1 MDEHAFPKWVKATKR
16 ERIREFGPGKVRTR
30 LKSEGGVLLMDDDR
44 YAELCETYTHPTP
57 GTAPN
62 QHNEMQRAIC
72 GGIVQEEGMRESLD
86 ALIEMVAVTALYYAR
101 LFQFNDLFEDLS
113 QRFAGDQSARD
124 DEPPSATPMD

>member
-1 MDEHAFPKWVKATKR
+1 MTV
-16 ERIREFGPGKVRTR
+16 
-30 LKSEGGVLLMDDDR
+30 
-44 YAELCETYTHPTP
+44 
-57 GTAPN
+57 GTPN

-113 QRFAGDQSARD
+113 QRFAAINRRATTSRRAPPQWTELAARNRTN
-124 DEPPSATPMD
+124 SATCPAHRCKTREVNSRQNLEG